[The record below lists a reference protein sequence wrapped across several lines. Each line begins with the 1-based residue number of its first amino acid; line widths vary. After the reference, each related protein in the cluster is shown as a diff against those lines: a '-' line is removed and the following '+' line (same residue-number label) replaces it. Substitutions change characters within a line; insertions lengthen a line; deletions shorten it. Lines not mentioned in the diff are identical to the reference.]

1 MKASTIAILFAAIPA
16 LAFAETPDRFVRY
29 VESTGSQ
36 YVDTGVTGRW
46 NTKVEA
52 QVEWL
57 ELGDKTLL
65 GSGDWSDTT
74 RCFMIY
80 CNNTDGNIATALGSS
95 PTYYGKAAWRYDNS
109 DWTPWWQINR
119 IYDYAAEFCATN
131 SAGECVRKVAIDG
144 ITFTNMTEKAVD
156 SGYSMYIFGLNR
168 KGNLDSQSKARIYR
182 LKIWQG
188 SVDGGE
194 MELVRDL
201 LPCIK
206 NGRAGLYDAK
216 NDVILYS
223 GTSTGLVAADE
234 SSEVPDE
241 FVDYV
246 ESTGVNFIDT
256 EVTARSGTEAE
267 IEVATLHKR
276 TLRKGLLGAV
286 TSENVYYDLFHSY
299 EASMACS
306 YGTRLTTGGSY
317 SNGEKYY
324 FRSSL
329 AAGAQT
335 LVKAN
340 YDVEPT
346 TNTVYEGTS
355 EAAIDTGLSLYLFG
369 RNSNG
374 NIADGGVY
382 RLYGLKIK
390 QDNVLVRD
398 FKPCLK
404 NGEFAL
410 YDDVSK
416 RIFHAKRGLLN
427 GPLQTKAVKAKD
439 LIFVDYIESDG
450 TQTLDT
456 GVRARA
462 GTQAKGEFC
471 WTEDFSSTTKRYEVG
486 RYLKEAVNQQA
497 RTYLGADDPTYWPT
511 FFNMVHAE
519 DRCFSGYY
527 GNGLGDMSVAYFAW
541 AMNGSEY
548 IYAKTALEMH
558 SFDASFMDG
567 AQTIELD
574 GTNVWSLSNDA
585 NFDTGKNLHIFSS
598 GSRYRSA
605 ARCYGLEIW
614 QDGEKVRD
622 FKPCIYDDKAA
633 LYDTVTESVYLPSPY
648 IPVSKT
654 GNIVLS
660 GEEKPAYYVD
670 YVESDGTIFVDT
682 GVEGRSGTAAD
693 LKMQFKEAGDLGFLD
708 TWNSS
713 LDNALRR
720 FYLWHNY
727 LSKSLFS
734 IGYGAFQS
742 ISDDPTPAI
751 NTDYAVHSSLCKGA
765 LSLNVNGTGW
775 TQSNFNA
782 LNADASID
790 PGLDLYLFA
799 QNKDGSPASA
809 GKARLYYLKLYQG
822 NADGSNMQ
830 LVRNFKPVQLSNGLV
845 ALWDFKNKKT
855 YLPQLVSSPGTYTQF
870 PVVGSTGDKI
880 NAGTVIL
887 IR

>member
-1 MKASTIAILFAAIPA
+1 MKASTIVALFAAIPV
-16 LAFAETPDRFVRY
+16 LAFAETPDKFVRY
-29 VESTGSQ
+29 VESNGSQ

-109 DWTPWWQINR
+109 NWTPWWQINR

-168 KGNLDSQSKARIYR
+168 KGNLASQSKARIYR

-206 NGRAGLYDAK
+206 NSRAGLYDAK

-286 TSENVYYDLFHSY
+286 TSENVYYDLFHSF
-299 EASMACS
+299 EAKMAYS
-306 YGTRLTTGGSY
+306 YGTRLETGGSY

-390 QDNVLVRD
+390 QDGNLVRE

-404 NGEFAL
+404 DGAFAL
-410 YDDVSK
+410 FDAVSS
-416 RIFHAKRGLLN
+416 RIFYPKRGLLN
-427 GPLQTKAVKAKD
+427 GPLQTKAVKAKN

-519 DRCFSGYY
+519 DQCFSGYY
-527 GNGLGDMSVAYFAW
+527 GNGLGDKSVAYFAW

-567 AQTIELD
+567 AQSIELD

-648 IPVSKT
+648 IPSTKAVGIK
-654 GNIVLS
+654 LS

-682 GVEGRSGTAAD
+682 GVTGKSGTKAD
-693 LKMQFKEAGDLGFLD
+693 VKLMFKESADKGFLD
-708 TWNSS
+708 SRKGDS
-713 LDNALRR
+713 R
-720 FYLWHNY
+720 FYLIHNGSNNNVFY
-727 LSKSLFS
+727 
-734 IGYGAFQS
+734 IGYGKAQS
-742 ISDDPTPAI
+742 FNPCAI
-751 NTDYAVHSSLCKGA
+751 NTIYEVQSE
-765 LSLNVNGTGW
+765 LSVGKQEVTVNGVQKWTTGQ
-775 TQSNFNA
+775 TTTYINPQDN
-782 LNADASID
+782 ID
-790 PGLDLYLFA
+790 TGYNLYLFA
-799 QNKDGSPASA
+799 MDQDGAPTYN

-845 ALWDFKNKKT
+845 ALWDFVEKKP
-855 YLPQLVSSPGTYTQF
+855 YLPQLVSSPGSTTLF
-870 PVVGSTGDKI
+870 PVVGETGDKI
-880 NAGTVIL
+880 SVGTFII

>member
-109 DWTPWWQINR
+109 NWTPWWQINR

-168 KGNLDSQSKARIYR
+168 KGNLASQSKARIYR

-206 NGRAGLYDAK
+206 NSRAGLYDAK

-286 TSENVYYDLFHSY
+286 TSENVYYDLFHSF
-299 EASMACS
+299 EAKMAYS
-306 YGTRLTTGGSY
+306 YGTRLETGGSY

-390 QDNVLVRD
+390 QDGNLVRE

-404 NGEFAL
+404 DGAFAL
-410 YDDVSK
+410 FDAVSS
-416 RIFHAKRGLLN
+416 RIFYPKRGLLN
-427 GPLQTKAVKAKD
+427 GPLQTKAVKAKN

-471 WTEDFSSTTKRYEVG
+471 WTEDFRSTTKRYEVG

-519 DRCFSGYY
+519 DQCFSGYY
-527 GNGLGDMSVAYFAW
+527 GNGLGDKSVAYFAW

-567 AQTIELD
+567 AQSIELD

-648 IPVSKT
+648 IPSTKAVGIK
-654 GNIVLS
+654 LS

-682 GVEGRSGTAAD
+682 GVEGKSGTKAD
-693 LKMQFKEAGDLGFLD
+693 VKLMFKESADKGFLD
-708 TWNSS
+708 SRKGDS
-713 LDNALRR
+713 R
-720 FYLWHNY
+720 FYLIHNGSNNNVFY
-727 LSKSLFS
+727 
-734 IGYGAFQS
+734 IGYGKAQS
-742 ISDDPTPAI
+742 FNPCAI
-751 NTDYAVHSSLCKGA
+751 NTIYEVQSE
-765 LSLNVNGTGW
+765 LSVGKQEVTVNGVQKWTTGQ
-775 TQSNFNA
+775 TTTYINPQDN
-782 LNADASID
+782 ID
-790 PGLDLYLFA
+790 TGYNLYLFA
-799 QNKDGSPASA
+799 MDQDGAPTYN

-845 ALWDFKNKKT
+845 ALWDFVEKKP
-855 YLPQLVSSPGTYTQF
+855 YLPQLVSSPGSTTLF
-870 PVVGSTGDKI
+870 PVVGETGDKI
-880 NAGTVIL
+880 SVGTFII